1 MKPKLI
7 LSIIVAT
14 SAALS
19 LVRVLVL
26 FSESWAA
33 VRSERA
39 GDEAL
44 LQVCDQ
50 QTLATSDKF
59 RNACLAARAD
69 SASPVLFKTLMRS
82 VHTAFTDFC
91 EAFNTPTRI
100 FLLILF
106 LLSGVSAPIV
116 KVIVTTLI
124 RGSTFNDDYNCNSN
138 RSKVEQ
144 ENNARLIFIPQDF
157 SKTPRSSWT
166 SLTHR
171 ARARLSPIV
180 QYNFEDMEEEEES
193 QQQQKQAIDENS
205 IRSSASA
212 WSPLR
217 ITKRLSD
224 HCTHSKHL

>member
-7 LSIIVAT
+7 VPIIVAT
-14 SAALS
+14 STALS

-82 VHTAFTDFC
+82 VHTAFIDFC

-100 FLLILF
+100 CLLLLF

-116 KVIVTTLI
+116 KVIVATLI
-124 RGSTFNDDYNCNSN
+124 RGSTLNDAYSCS
-138 RSKVEQ
+138 STAEQ

-157 SKTPRSSWT
+157 SKTPKSSWK

-171 ARARLSPIV
+171 VRAHSSPTV
-180 QYNFEDMEEEEES
+180 QYNFEDMEEEES
-193 QQQQKQAIDENS
+193 QQQQQLIDENS
-205 IRSSASA
+205 TRRST

-217 ITKRLSD
+217 ITKRSSD
-224 HCTHSKHL
+224 YTHSKHL